1 MQSERISAH
10 FLTAVSVLTLRPAD
24 PRSSPSNA
32 PKDGKSLVRHLGTIP
47 DFVTPPRILM
57 I

>member
-47 DFVTPPRILM
+47 DFVTPPRIL
-57 I
+57 